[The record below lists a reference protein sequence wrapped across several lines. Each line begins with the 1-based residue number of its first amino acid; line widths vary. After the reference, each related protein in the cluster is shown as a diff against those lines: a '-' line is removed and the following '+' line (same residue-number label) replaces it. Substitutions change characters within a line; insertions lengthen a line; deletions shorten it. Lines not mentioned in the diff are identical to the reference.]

1 MKKFNL
7 IHLQAEDGKF
17 LTDGTRFVKS
27 IDIGEWQSE
36 DDWTEVTE
44 VFVRKQRAKMTPREF
59 ILKLMEKGVTKAQ
72 IEALNANPQVWAEL
86 NFATMILRANPLL
99 DQLCSQFGLTST
111 DLDKMFDL
119 EV

>member
-27 IDIGEWQSE
+27 IDIGEGQSE
-36 DDWTEVTE
+36 EDWTEVTE
-44 VFVRKQRAKMTPREF
+44 AFVRKQRARMTPREF

-72 IEALNANPQVWAEL
+72 IEALNQNEQVL
-86 NFATMILRANPLL
+86 LIIKMKKSILMMNI
-99 DQLCSQFGLTST
+99 
-111 DLDKMFDL
+111 L
-119 EV
+119 EEWIFFVK